1 MSVPFG
7 RDAMSVYKRKWKT
20 LNGQVKE
27 AWVHEYK
34 VSGKRHIKTFAIR
47 KEAVAFR
54 NKVGTEIA
62 EGVH

>member
-1 MSVPFG
+1 
-7 RDAMSVYKRKWKT
+7 MSVYKRKWKT

-47 KEAVAFR
+47 KEAVAC